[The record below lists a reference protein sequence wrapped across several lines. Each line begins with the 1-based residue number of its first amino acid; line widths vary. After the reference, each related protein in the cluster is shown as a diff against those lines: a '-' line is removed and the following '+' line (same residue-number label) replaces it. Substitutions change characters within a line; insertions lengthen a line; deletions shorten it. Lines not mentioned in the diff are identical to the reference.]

1 VEFWKKEKWDIKEN
15 KRDMRRQQMRTA
27 KVDRKTK
34 ETDIKVTLNL
44 DGEGK
49 YIIDTSI
56 PFLDH
61 MLSLMCRHGL
71 FDMKIKAKGDIDVD
85 YHHTVEDIG
94 IVFGKTVKQ
103 ALANMKGISRYGQAS
118 VPMDEAIA
126 SVSLDISGRPYLVY
140 KVEFPKR
147 SKIKNFDPDLIEDF
161 LQAFVS
167 NSGITLHVESPYGR
181 NTHHIIEAIFKALG
195 RALRHAVLIDPRVK
209 GVPSTKKCLG

>member
-1 VEFWKKEKWDIKEN
+1 
-15 KRDMRRQQMRTA
+15 MRTA

-34 ETDIKVTLNL
+34 ETDINVTINL
-44 DGEGK
+44 DGEGR
-49 YIIDTSI
+49 YTIDTSI

-61 MLSLMCRHGL
+61 MLSLMCKHGL
-71 FDMKIKAKGDIDVD
+71 FDLKIKAKGDIDVD

-94 IVFGKTVKQ
+94 IVLGKAIKQ
-103 ALANMKGISRYGQAS
+103 ALVDMKGISRFGQAS
-118 VPMDEAIA
+118 VPMDEALA

-140 KVEFPKR
+140 KVEFPKK

-167 NSGITLHVESPYGR
+167 NSSITLHVESLYGR

-195 RALRHAVLIDPRVK
+195 RALKQAVTIDPRIK
-209 GVPSTKKCLG
+209 GIPSTKKCLG

>member
-1 VEFWKKEKWDIKEN
+1 
-15 KRDMRRQQMRTA
+15 MRTA

-49 YIIDTSI
+49 YTIDTSI

-161 LQAFVS
+161 LQAFVN

-195 RALRHAVLIDPRVK
+195 RALKHAVLIDPRVK